1 MSRGGTVRRAARTP
15 YDHYVVTFQF
25 ERTAPLPLAEAWR
38 RLTEWP
44 RHGDVVPLTRVT
56 VVTPG
61 PTREGTVFVARSG
74 VGPFTVDDRMEVTV
88 WCPPTE
94 DEPGLCRLEKRGRT
108 IRGWAEIE
116 VRPGPGGR
124 ARVIWREE
132 LRPRLVPSL
141 FDPLLRAS
149 AQAVFGRAAN
159 RLLRRP

>member
-1 MSRGGTVRRAARTP
+1 
-15 YDHYVVTFQF
+15 VVTFQF
-25 ERTAPLPLAEAWR
+25 ERTAPLPLDEAWR

-74 VGPFTVDDRMEVTV
+74 IGPFAFDDRMEVTL
-88 WCPPTE
+88 WCPPAE
-94 DEPGLCRLEKRGRT
+94 DEPGLCRLEKRGRMV
-108 IRGWAEIE
+108 RGWAEIE

-124 ARVIWREE
+124 TRVVWREE
-132 LRPRLVPSL
+132 LRLRMLPSP
-141 FDPLLRAS
+141 FDPLLRAT
-149 AQAVFGRAAN
+149 ARMMFGRAAN